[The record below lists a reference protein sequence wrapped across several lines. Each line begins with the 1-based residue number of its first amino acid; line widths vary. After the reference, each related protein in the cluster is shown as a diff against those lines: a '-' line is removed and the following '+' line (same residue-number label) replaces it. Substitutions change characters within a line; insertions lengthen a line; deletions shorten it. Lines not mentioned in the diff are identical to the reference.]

1 MNIMHAMVILFLLLT
16 LFQYNCFP
24 TEWRCSFLFWRVIFF
39 SFFSRW
45 VPSLSLL
52 VFCLLLRENT
62 LTPFDLQLENFSL
75 LTHIHLDTLLDE
87 IKRFGQD
94 CFIFLRCFIGDCFLQ
109 VHLWFFLPIQMFLF
123 AALAWRKVPNSL
135 LTWAWD
141 LIHLVGTPAFF
152 SLFFLRL
159 FVQVCFCSYPPAH
172 LFGFHYWGAV
182 IQFFSSP

>member
-1 MNIMHAMVILFLLLT
+1 MLWW
-16 LFQYNCFP
+16 YC
-24 TEWRCSFLFWRVIFF
+24 FF
-39 SFFSRW
+39 SWPCSNIIAFQPNEGVLFFSDVSSSSSFFPVEFLRFPCW
-45 VPSLSLL
+45 F
-52 VFCLLLRENT
+52 FCHLLRENI